1 MENFLVEAGAE
12 LGTYIPPHQ
21 APGKQCPSCRRKN
34 SHPCFFAQGK
44 RLTAHC
50 CRDQS
55 SLMEFGSSSK
65 KKVISVLRQLQGLSG
80 QKKKSLQEIKTQT
93 NQPERRG
100 KRAVCPHVGNLA
112 ERSQQAS
119 VPAGKAQGGSTVAW
133 QPRKK
138 HGSQGIA
145 GRFSAASSATD

>member
-12 LGTYIPPHQ
+12 LGTYVPPRQ
-21 APGKQCPSCRRKN
+21 APGRQCPGCRRKN

-55 SLMEFGSSSK
+55 SLMEFGGSSKK
-65 KKVISVLRQLQGLSG
+65 KKVISGLRQLQGLSG
-80 QKKKSLQEIKTQT
+80 QKKPPSLQEIKTQT

-100 KRAVCPHVGNLA
+100 K
-112 ERSQQAS
+112 
-119 VPAGKAQGGSTVAW
+119 
-133 QPRKK
+133 
-138 HGSQGIA
+138 
-145 GRFSAASSATD
+145 